1 MRLVIIFTLTL
12 LFNGFCQS
20 NPGTNIISGQEYNPG
35 TRVTLPTTG
44 VSFIVPRD
52 WRGGMPADQ
61 AIFIMASQVKA
72 GIGMAIMQSGMDQ
85 VSLKKFLTGPQDL
98 GDNVILQPQGSPK
111 VADSRITMEYTHTYY
126 SGSAVGVIGT
136 QGNSVVFFFAGPT
149 PEKAYYQGL
158 LKKLASSAKFSKP
171 TNTGLIE
178 EWQQLLGGMMLKK
191 MDSYYSG
198 DASGGYGAYS
208 SEETLHICTNGSYS
222 YTSSSSLGVDGGG
235 GSSGYAGGSDGE
247 QGKWKVVVMGN
258 QVTLL
263 LEANGGSQT
272 HMSLAF
278 DGERTF
284 LNGDRAYR
292 VKSDLCQ

>member
-1 MRLVIIFTLTL
+1 MRFIIILTLTL
-12 LFNGFCQS
+12 LSSSFSQS
-20 NPGTNIISGQEYNPG
+20 NPGTNIIAGKEYDPG
-35 TRVTLPTTG
+35 TRVNLPTTG

-52 WRGGMPADQ
+52 WRGGMPPDQ

-85 VSLKKFLTGPQDL
+85 ASLKKFLSGPQDL

-111 VADSRITMEYTHTYY
+111 VTDSRITMEYIHPLYA
-126 SGSAVGVIGT
+126 GSAVGVVGT
-136 QGNSVVFFFAGPT
+136 QGNSVVFFFAGPAS
-149 PEKAYYQGL
+149 EKIYYQVQ

-178 EWQQLLGGMMLKK
+178 EWQQLLSGKMLKK
-191 MDSYYSG
+191 MDSPYSG

-208 SEETLHICTNGSYS
+208 SEETLHLCANGNYS
-222 YTSSSSLGVDGGG
+222 YASSSSLGVDGGG
-235 GSSGYAGGSDGE
+235 GSSGYSGGSQGE

-263 LEANGGSQT
+263 LEASSGGQT

-292 VKSDLCQ
+292 VKSDLCP